1 MKLEVQIELLKFCC
15 AVFNILFLVL
25 GLIIAGCGVWILF
38 DSGSFLKILTSEG
51 SEDLRVVAAGLLVIG
66 GVVVAVSVI
75 GCVGVNK
82 QNRFLL
88 LVYIGFLIV
97 VVLGQMYI
105 TVLLLLNRDKIERS
119 LTAAVDRVI
128 FEYGNSSRVD
138 TLLDNVQ
145 HYGNCCGMSN
155 SSDWLKNS
163 YIQSLNLSSP
173 DVLPCSCF
181 SSFPASLSS
190 PWCSELLNFPEPLFG
205 RGNGTFSK
213 GCRDK
218 LTDWLQENAVTII
231 VIDLS
236 LILIQILQFTVV
248 VFLYRAF
255 GKKAALK
262 RSSLLVDHTP
272 NDDLDYG
279 EENYACAEP
288 DGGYVDIN
296 NTNFVGPNHP
306 AYTPDDSYQTYSEPA
321 YRY

>member
-25 GLIIAGCGVWILF
+25 GLIVAGCGVWILF
-38 DSGSFLKILTSEG
+38 DSGSFLNILSSE
-51 SEDLRVVAAGLLVIG
+51 ELRVVAAGLLLIG

-75 GCVGVNK
+75 GCVGANN
-82 QNRFLL
+82 QNRLLL

-97 VVLGQMYI
+97 LVLGQMFV
-105 TVLLLLNRDKIERS
+105 TLLLILNREKIEQS
-119 LTAAVDRVI
+119 LTTAVDQVI
-128 FEYGNSSRVD
+128 FEYGNSSNHVD

-145 HYGNCCGMSN
+145 HYGNCCGMRG

-181 SSFPASLSS
+181 ISYPAGFSS
-190 PWCSELLNFPEPLFG
+190 PWCSELLNFTEPLFG
-205 RGNGTFSK
+205 RGNGTFSE
-213 GCRDK
+213 GCSQK

-231 VIDLS
+231 VIDFS
-236 LILIQILQFTVV
+236 LILIQILQFAVV
-248 VFLYRAF
+248 VHLYRAF
-255 GKKAALK
+255 GKKSALK
-262 RSSLLVDHTP
+262 RSSLLVDYTP
-272 NDDLDYG
+272 NDDVDYG
-279 EENYACAEP
+279 EENYAYVEP

-296 NTNFVGPNHP
+296 NANVVGPNHP
-306 AYTPDDSYQTYSEPA
+306 AYHPDDQNPYQAYSEPA